1 MAAFMTPREVAD
13 RWGCSAR
20 HVQELAQ
27 AGRLQAMRL
36 GRRGWRIPVA
46 AVEAYEAGHTTACE
60 SAQAATTTAPASAPE
75 VRSALPSVGRLAL
88 PDRWWENP
96 TLAAGSS
103 AAGCGRSTGKKKAAV
118 SG

>member
-1 MAAFMTPREVAD
+1 MALFLTPREVAA

-60 SAQAATTTAPASAPE
+60 SAQAAPTTAPASAPE
-75 VRSALPSVGRLAL
+75 VRSELPSVGRLAL

-96 TLAAGSS
+96 TLSAVSS
-103 AAGCGRSTGKKKAAV
+103 AAGRGRSTGKRTARQ
-118 SG
+118 SR